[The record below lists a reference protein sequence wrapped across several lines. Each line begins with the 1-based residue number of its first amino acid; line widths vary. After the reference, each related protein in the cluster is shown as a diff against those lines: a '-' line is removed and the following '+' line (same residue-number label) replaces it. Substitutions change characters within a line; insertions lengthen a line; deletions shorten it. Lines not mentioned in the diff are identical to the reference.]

1 MLKMEN
7 INKQKKSL
15 YLDGLNRT
23 IMKQKLLLL
32 MVLLFVAIGH
42 TQDSLSIEEEQRRE
56 KNIKQA
62 TRLKSLAINLKS
74 LH

>member
-1 MLKMEN
+1 MEN

>member
-1 MLKMEN
+1 MEN

-56 KNIKQA
+56 KNIQA
-62 TRLKSLAINLKS
+62 GNPVLKSLAINLKS

>member
-1 MLKMEN
+1 
-7 INKQKKSL
+7 
-15 YLDGLNRT
+15 
-23 IMKQKLLLL
+23 MKQKLLLL

>member
-1 MLKMEN
+1 MEN

-56 KNIKQA
+56 KKHQA
-62 TRLKSLAINLKS
+62 GNPFKKVWL
-74 LH
+74 